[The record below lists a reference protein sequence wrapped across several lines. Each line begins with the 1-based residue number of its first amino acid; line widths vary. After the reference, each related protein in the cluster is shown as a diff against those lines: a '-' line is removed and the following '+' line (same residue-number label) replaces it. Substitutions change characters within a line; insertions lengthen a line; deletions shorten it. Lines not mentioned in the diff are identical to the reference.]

1 MTDMKPM
8 TYIFEDRYPNNLP
21 LPEYLFFLNKLNNEN
36 IPISQHT
43 SLLWAAAHNDMI
55 SIYKKKKTLMR
66 FLTSSV
72 EGKRD
77 FRGEGKVFDVFLIW
91 CFMKNQLTKLI
102 QSQKCRYPLI
112 KNELIAPE
120 GESVHTFIDIWLV
133 DDNATWLVLM
143 VSEFVLNILITRII
157 SL

>member
-1 MTDMKPM
+1 
-8 TYIFEDRYPNNLP
+8 
-21 LPEYLFFLNKLNNEN
+21 
-36 IPISQHT
+36 
-43 SLLWAAAHNDMI
+43 
-55 SIYKKKKTLMR
+55 
-66 FLTSSV
+66 
-72 EGKRD
+72 
-77 FRGEGKVFDVFLIW
+77 
-91 CFMKNQLTKLI
+91 MKNQLTKLI